1 MKEVVIVDMARS
13 AIGRHGGTIKDV
25 PFWDLLGQ
33 TARAV
38 VERNKATVKPEFYD
52 YVIMGHVKQNTV
64 YANTA
69 RSVALMI
76 GLPEEVPAF
85 SDTIAC
91 ASGLLSIMEGY
102 EFIKNGF
109 ADVILAG
116 GVEWMSGGE
125 FFLSDGANQAFGNG
139 DVALKDSITAGGPGA
154 APVERYGNIPMGVT
168 AENLVELQ
176 GISREAQDRFA
187 LRSQE
192 LAVKAI
198 GNGDFKKEIVPIRYR
213 RSDGTEGTFEVDE
226 FPKADTTLEGLEK
239 LRPVFK
245 KEGTVTAGSSSG
257 RNDGAAVA
265 LIMSRDKADEL
276 GLTPRARIVA
286 CGVAGCDPRIM
297 GRGPVPSTEIAMKK
311 ADLTLKDMD
320 LVELNEAFA
329 GQALAVMSE
338 WKDLYDVDDQWFDEQ
353 VNLWGGAIALG
364 HPLGASGCII
374 ATKLL
379 HGLERTGKRYGLATL
394 CCGGGI
400 GGALIMER
408 LENGGTNGREGDAA

>member
-1 MKEVVIVDMARS
+1 MIMRDVVIVDMARS

-33 TARAV
+33 VARAV
-38 VERNKATVKPEFYD
+38 VERNKPAVVPENYD

-64 YANTA
+64 RANTA
-69 RSVALMI
+69 RNVALMI

-85 SDTIAC
+85 TDTIAC

-125 FFLSDGANQAFGNG
+125 FFLVDTDNQAFGNG
-139 DVALKDSITAGGPGA
+139 DVTLKDSITAGGPGA
-154 APVERYGNIPMGVT
+154 APVERYGNIPMGIT
-168 AENLVELQ
+168 AENLVELHN
-176 GISREAQDRFA
+176 ISREEQDRFS
-187 LRSQE
+187 LRSQQ

-198 GNGDFKKEIVPIRYR
+198 NNGDFKREIVPVRYLR
-213 RSDGTEGTFEVDE
+213 PDGSEAVFEVDE
-226 FPKADTTLEGLEK
+226 FPRADTTLEGLAK

-245 KEGTVTAGSSSG
+245 KDGTVTAGSSSG

-265 LIMSRDKADEL
+265 LIMSTEKAEEL
-276 GLTPRARIVA
+276 GVTPRARIIA
-286 CGVAGCDPRIM
+286 CGTAGCNPSIM
-297 GRGPVPSTEIAMKK
+297 GRGPVPSTAIAMKK
-311 ADLTLKDMD
+311 AGFTLTDMD

-329 GQALAVMSE
+329 GQSLAVMRE
-338 WKDLYDVDDQWFDEQ
+338 WKELYGVTDEWIDQH

-408 LENGGTNGREGDAA
+408 IDGREGGAR

>member
-1 MKEVVIVDMARS
+1 MREVVIVDMARS
-13 AIGRHGGTIKDV
+13 AIGRHGGTIKNV

-38 VERNKATVKPEFYD
+38 VERNKPSVSPESYD
-52 YVIMGHVKQNTV
+52 YVIMGHVKQNTIR
-64 YANTA
+64 ANTA
-69 RSVALMI
+69 RNVALMI

-91 ASGLLSIMEGY
+91 ASGMLSVMEGY

-125 FFLSDGANQAFGNG
+125 YFLSDAANQAFGNG
-139 DVALKDSITAGGPGA
+139 DVTLKDSITAGGPGA
-154 APVERYGNIPMGVT
+154 APVERYGNVPMGIT
-168 AENLVELQ
+168 AENLVELHN
-176 GISREAQDRFA
+176 IPREEQDRFS

-192 LAVKAI
+192 LALAAI
-198 GNGDFKKEIVPIRYR
+198 ARGDFKREIVPIRYR
-213 RSDGTEGTFEVDE
+213 RSDGTEEVFEVDE
-226 FPKADTTLEGLEK
+226 FPKAGTTMEVLGK
-239 LRPVFK
+239 LKTVFK
-245 KEGTVTAGSSSG
+245 KDGTVTAGSSSG

-265 LIMSRDKADEL
+265 LIMSREKADEL
-276 GLTPRARIVA
+276 GATPRARILA
-286 CGVAGCDPRIM
+286 CGTAGCDPSIM
-297 GRGPVPSTEIAMKK
+297 GRGPVPSTAIAMKK
-311 ADLTLKDMD
+311 SGFVLTDMD

-329 GQALAVMSE
+329 GQSLAVKRE
-338 WKDLYDVDDQWFDEQ
+338 WKEMYGMTEEWFEEH

-374 ATKLL
+374 TTKLL
-379 HGLERTGKRYGLATL
+379 HALERTGTRLGLATL

-400 GGALIMER
+400 GGAIIIER
-408 LENGGTNGREGDAA
+408 LENSGVEGREGGVS